1 MREEKDIRDDEI
13 RVIGD
18 SDKQQPKSNK
28 WLPAVIIGIVAIVGV
43 AVWRG
48 VHSEC
53 KSIESEQI
61 EPTYFEPQDSLQSAD
76 HNQTTHFG
84 REVDATTQ
92 GFCEIR
98 DTIDRK
104 SVV

>member
-53 KSIESEQI
+53 KSIESAAGFVAI
-61 EPTYFEPQDSLQSAD
+61 
-76 HNQTTHFG
+76 G
-84 REVDATTQ
+84 RP
-92 GFCEIR
+92 
-98 DTIDRK
+98 
-104 SVV
+104 